1 LPSWQEA
8 ADGTADV
15 GEADDVEVEV
25 VDVDVDVDVGVAA
38 DVAVMTPR
46 SGFLALSSDAW

>member
-25 VDVDVDVDVGVAA
+25 VDVDVDVDVDVVVVGPALAA
-38 DVAVMTPR
+38 YGSHPW
-46 SGFLALSSDAW
+46 G